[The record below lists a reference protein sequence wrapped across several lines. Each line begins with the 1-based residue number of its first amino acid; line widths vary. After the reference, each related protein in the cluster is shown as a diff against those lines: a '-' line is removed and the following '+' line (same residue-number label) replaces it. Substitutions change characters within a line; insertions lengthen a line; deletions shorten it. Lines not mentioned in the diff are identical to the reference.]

1 MSLVFDQEAVNA
13 RNQAGV
19 ALFEELL
26 VLAENDTA
34 GIGDEDNLV
43 KIFMHQI
50 MIFLSGHLIQM
61 SGELD
66 GLEYSERN
74 LFPYVNRSFFLVPNG
89 FENRQ
94 VTKTS
99 RQKIPIWLL
108 NFITSLSFFIVNR
121 SFSGLRIELCVSS
134 NLPVSAVKLTIKAIM
149 AGVLP
154 HWFESQPIAIKNLDR
169 QLENLND
176 FMEKWFERYAI
187 GNGALRAKIFCNEIL
202 RFVHS
207 DNKNM
212 HEKTPRSTQSSMT
225 LTSSQAVIEERLNAV
240 SAIKRGNFVFLLSH
254 GLHSSHAI
262 DEPIIG
268 YAERSY
274 CHAEICYGQ
283 DLTVTQSYNSS
294 LTPPCDFLARSAN
307 AIMSVRNDAGSG
319 NIHFASSIGTD
330 PKILYVPTALTG
342 NDNYLPFRNIS
353 DRLYLVWQH
362 SLAQA
367 IPGMAIKPH
376 PKQIVEAASNFSDI
390 ETGKLSDVI
399 QHYDLLIFDYAS
411 SAFAEAVASDKAIM
425 YLETGGRNL
434 SKQAL
439 AAIQD
444 RCHYVDARDG
454 STQII
459 DEIKSSNFEGKNR
472 FAYTDLFSIAAAD
485 FATAEPTSEE
495 AGVVRE
501 MVNYVTQRRKGEF

>member
-1 MSLVFDQEAVNA
+1 MSLVFDQEAINA

-19 ALFEELL
+19 VLFEELL
-26 VLAENDTA
+26 ALAEKDSVRVS
-34 GIGDEDNLV
+34 DEDNLV

-66 GLEYSERN
+66 GVKYSKRN
-74 LFPYVNRSFFLVPNG
+74 SFPYVDQSFFLEPNG
-89 FENRQ
+89 FKNQQATRARKQ
-94 VTKTS
+94 
-99 RQKIPIWLL
+99 QIPIWLL
-108 NFITSLSFFIVNR
+108 NSITSLLFFFANR
-121 SFSGLRIELCVSS
+121 SFSGLHIGLCVSS
-134 NLPVSAVKLTIKAIM
+134 NLSVSAVKLAFKAIM
-149 AGVLP
+149 AGVMP
-154 HWFESQPIAIKNLDR
+154 HWFRSQPIAIKNLDR

-187 GNGALRAKIFCNEIL
+187 GNGALRAKLFCDEIL
-202 RFVHS
+202 RFAQA

-212 HEKTPRSTQSSMT
+212 HEKISRSRRPSMI
-225 LTSSQAVIEERLNAV
+225 LTGSQAVIEERLNAV
-240 SAIKRGNFVFLLSH
+240 NAIKRGNYVFLLSH
-254 GLHSSHAI
+254 GLHSSRAI

-268 YAERSY
+268 YAERSF
-274 CHAEICYGQ
+274 CNAEICYGQ
-283 DLTVTQSYNSS
+283 DLRVDESYNSS
-294 LTPPCDFLARSAN
+294 MTPPCDFLARSAN
-307 AIMSVRNDAGSG
+307 AIMSVRKAAGSG
-319 NIHFASSIGTD
+319 NIHLASSIGTD
-330 PKILYVPTALTG
+330 PKILYVPTSLTG
-342 NDNYLPFRNIS
+342 NNNYLPFRNIP
-353 DRLYLVWQH
+353 DRLYLAWQN
-362 SLAQA
+362 SLANE
-367 IPGMAIKPH
+367 IPKMAIKPH
-376 PKQIVEAASNFSDI
+376 PKQAVEVVSNFSDI

-444 RCHYVDARDG
+444 RCHYVDVRDG

-472 FAYTDLFSIAAAD
+472 FAYTDLFSMAAAD
-485 FATAEPTSEE
+485 LATAEPTTEE
-495 AGVVRE
+495 ARVVRE
-501 MVNYVTQRRKGEF
+501 MVNYITQRRSGEF